1 MTEPDD
7 SSYLSIREAAE
18 RGLPLSGE
26 EARKIA
32 DALRATE
39 RMEEKARDE
48 RDSAR
53 LQIRLLQRQLRHVQ
67 ELLSAWQTATTEAVS
82 NMDIDAPSPIPK
94 LLMSMMAASARAN
107 QENLADLKETL
118 SHFDEV
124 VKLYDRR
131 SPFEVDSHDQG

>member
-1 MTEPDD
+1 MTDPVVDP
-7 SSYLSIREAAE
+7 SYLSIRECAE
-18 RGLPLSGE
+18 RGLPLTGDD
-26 EARKIA
+26 ALALA

-39 RMEEKARDE
+39 RMEQKAREE

-82 NMDIDAPSPIPK
+82 NMDVDAPSPIPK
-94 LLMSMMAASARAN
+94 LLMSMMAATSRAN

-124 VKLYDRR
+124 VRLYDRR
-131 SPFEVDSHDQG
+131 SPEVVSHDEG

>member
-1 MTEPDD
+1 MTDPVD
-7 SSYLSIREAAE
+7 SYLSIRECAE
-18 RGLPLSGE
+18 RGLPLTGDD
-26 EARKIA
+26 ARALA

-39 RMEEKARDE
+39 RMEQKARDD

-82 NMDIDAPSPIPK
+82 NMDPDAPSPIPK
-94 LLMSMMAASARAN
+94 LLMSMMAATSRAN
-107 QENLADLKETL
+107 QENLAELRETL

-124 VKLYDRR
+124 VRLYDRSR
-131 SPFEVDSHDQG
+131 EEGVPHEG

>member
-1 MTEPDD
+1 MTDPVD

-18 RGLPLSGE
+18 RGLPLTGD
-26 EARKIA
+26 EALKLA

-39 RMEEKARDE
+39 RMEEKAREE

-53 LQIRLLQRQLRHVQ
+53 LQVRLLQRQLHHVQ
-67 ELLSAWQTATTEAVS
+67 DLLAAWQTATTEAVS
-82 NMDIDAPSPIPK
+82 NMDVGAPSPIPK
-94 LLMSMMAASARAN
+94 LLMSMMAATSRAN

-124 VKLYDRR
+124 VRLYDRR
-131 SPFEVDSHDQG
+131 SPEVDSND